1 MWQKDRLG
9 YNNRKPLKGDFTMK
23 TKTKKRILT
32 ILYIVSFVVIAA
44 LVYALLP
51 EGYGWFK
58 Y

>member
-1 MWQKDRLG
+1 
-9 YNNRKPLKGDFTMK
+9 MK
-23 TKTKKRILT
+23 AKTKKRILT
-32 ILYIVSFVVIAA
+32 ILYIVSFVVIAC

>member
-1 MWQKDRLG
+1 MKIHNKTTVQKEIFVM
-9 YNNRKPLKGDFTMK
+9 KTKIK

-32 ILYIVSFVVIAA
+32 ILSIVTFIVVACLIYI
-44 LVYALLP
+44 LLP